1 MKTATC
7 VCPTCG
13 AVLDISCNS
22 TKTVCKF
29 CGNTIFISFGENSD
43 EKDANEKPLFSS
55 LVERKYIYYIPHFDG
70 INDCYEFLLDYGEA
84 VFLYNKNKEILSKD
98 EIALVKEFFLDG
110 HNYICNCTKKNLD
123 SMIYSQISKY
133 NYAFTVL
140 NKEGLEFCD
149 FKEMETITTNRL
161 KSIPT
166 SEKKEE
172 SADHAQNKI
181 NLVIGLIV
189 LGIILLPGII
199 SLIISIFF
207 HGF

>member
-29 CGNTIFISFGENSD
+29 CGNTIFISFSENSD
-43 EKDANEKPLFSS
+43 EKDADEKPLFSS

-110 HNYICNCTKKNLD
+110 YNYICNCTKKNLD

-133 NYAFTVL
+133 NYAH
-140 NKEGLEFCD
+140 
-149 FKEMETITTNRL
+149 
-161 KSIPT
+161 
-166 SEKKEE
+166 KKR
-172 SADHAQNKI
+172 
-181 NLVIGLIV
+181 
-189 LGIILLPGII
+189 
-199 SLIISIFF
+199 
-207 HGF
+207 